1 MEKLFQFLVEHQ
13 KKLTPLE
20 KIEALAPHH
29 HIQEQILKQDSLK
42 KR

>member
-13 KKLTPLE
+13 KNLTPLE
-20 KIEALAPHH
+20 KIEALAPNHNLE
-29 HIQEQILKQDSLK
+29 EQILKQDSLK